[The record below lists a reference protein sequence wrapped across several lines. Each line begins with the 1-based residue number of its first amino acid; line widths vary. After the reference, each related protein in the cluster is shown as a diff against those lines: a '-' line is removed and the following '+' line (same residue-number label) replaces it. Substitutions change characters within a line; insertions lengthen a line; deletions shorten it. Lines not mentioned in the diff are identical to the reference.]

1 MALQKYRV
9 SALKV
14 AVFYAI
20 AGATWIIFSDLY
32 ANHFSEVPQP
42 VAWYQM
48 SKGLLFVLLSALLI
62 YMLSARQMLSLL
74 EARKQHEES
83 ETRYRTI
90 VENVT
95 DALII
100 FSARETVT
108 YANPVACEM
117 LGYSLDDILAQAPR
131 ELIPPG
137 MYDLYTKAW
146 DLAERGEAFFG
157 EDSSTEIRPK
167 HTVHFEYRTTP
178 MRHDGKLHLLASF
191 RDITE
196 SKRSAKA
203 LLRSE
208 KKFRTVLENIPLI
221 GISLNMQGRL
231 TFANNHFLTLTGYSR
246 KEVLGKDWFETFIP
260 KEIRHIVRTV
270 FETTM
275 ERQELG
281 ELSTFENEILTRS
294 GTRLKVAWSNVLT
307 RDANN
312 RILEVTC
319 VGADLTERIRA
330 EDALR
335 TAKTAAEIA
344 NQAKS
349 EFLATMSH
357 EVRTPLNGV
366 MGMLQLMESTSLD
379 EEQRQYI
386 ATAMESSMNLLRILS
401 DILDISRI
409 EAGKFELV
417 DEHFNINEVISPVV
431 DTYSKEAAAKGLA
444 FRYEVAPDVPTELEG
459 DPVRLRQILFNLV
472 GNAVKYTETGE
483 VQLQVHTLS
492 YGTDTS
498 RIPLHFVVHDTGLGI
513 PDQKMSDIF
522 ETFTQVDSSYSRRF
536 GGVGL
541 GLAIVKRL
549 VRMMDGSLAMDSE
562 PGRGTDV
569 HVTLP
574 LKYTANTEGAQPAP
588 EAAAIESAS
597 GRPLRVLVVEDE
609 TVNRFYAV
617 RMLEKLGHETVEAAD
632 GESALQKLAGE
643 KFDVVLMDI
652 QMPRLDGVSAT
663 RRIREDTSG
672 DFDPDIPIIAMTAY
686 AMPGDE
692 DEFINAG
699 MDDYLAKPVEAE
711 ALAEALD
718 NVAKRI
724 AEPA

>member
-1 MALQKYRV
+1 MAPRTYRIN
-9 SALKV
+9 AIKV

-20 AGATWIIFSDLY
+20 AGAIWIIFSDLY
-32 ANHFSEVPQP
+32 AKHLSEVPSP

-48 SKGLLFVLLSALLI
+48 SKGLLFVFLSALLI
-62 YMLSARQMLSLL
+62 YILSARQMLSLL
-74 EARKQHEES
+74 EARKLHEES
-83 ETRYRTI
+83 ESRYRTI

-100 FSARETVT
+100 FSGKGTVT
-108 YANPVACEM
+108 YANPMACEM
-117 LGYSLDDILAQAPR
+117 LGKSLDEIQSLDPR
-131 ELIPPG
+131 AFIPTG
-137 MYDLYTKAW
+137 MYDLYSKAW
-146 DLAERGEAFFG
+146 ELAERGEAFFG
-157 EDSSTEIRPK
+157 EDSSPEIHPK
-167 HTVHFEYRTTP
+167 RTVHFEYRTTP
-178 MRHDGKLHLLASF
+178 MMYDGTLHLLASF

-196 SKRSAKA
+196 SKQSAQA
-203 LLRSE
+203 LIRSE
-208 KKFRTVLENIPLI
+208 SKFRNVLENIPLI
-221 GISLNMQGRL
+221 GISLDMQGRL
-231 TFANNHFLTLTGYSR
+231 TFANDHFLALTGYSR
-246 KEVLGKDWFETFIP
+246 KEALGKDWFETFIP
-260 KEIRHIVRTV
+260 KDIRNIVRSV
-270 FETTM
+270 YEKTM
-275 ERQELG
+275 ERQKLG

-294 GTRLKVAWSNVLT
+294 GARLKVAWSNVLT
-307 RDANN
+307 RDVHD
-312 RILEVTC
+312 RIVEVTC
-319 VGADLTERIRA
+319 VGVDLTERVRA
-330 EDALR
+330 ENALR

-379 EEQRQYI
+379 EEQREYI
-386 ATAMESSMNLLRILS
+386 ATAMDSSMNLLRILS

-417 DEHFNINEVISPVV
+417 DEPFSMDEVIAPVV

-444 FRYEVAPDVPTELEG
+444 FRCEVAPNVPPELEG

-483 VQLQVHTLS
+483 VLLQVSALPHAANP
-492 YGTDTS
+492 S
-498 RIPLHFVVHDTGLGI
+498 RIPLHFVVHDTGIGI
-513 PDQKMSDIF
+513 PDQKMNEIF

-549 VRMMDGSLAMDSE
+549 VGMMDGSLAMDSE
-562 PGRGTDV
+562 PGRGTDA
-569 HVTLP
+569 HVTLY
-574 LKYTANTEGAQPAP
+574 LRSSARAEAAQPTP
-588 EAAAIESAS
+588 AASAEPLPC
-597 GRPLRVLVVEDE
+597 RPLRVLVVEDE

-617 RMLEKLGHETVEAAD
+617 RMLEKLGHETIEAAD
-632 GESALQKLAGE
+632 GESALEKLARE

-692 DEFINAG
+692 EEFKSAG